1 MKNLNTFNQEYFK
14 TIDPS
19 ALSPH
24 VVKAAIKEIT
34 NIALQESGKP
44 LKEVSVLDVGSGNGR
59 YSFEIEQYVKKVTSI
74 EPFKDAFQEAVEQKK
89 RIRSKVKIYNVPIE
103 KFKTREKYDLVLS
116 LTTIEH
122 MPKAK
127 ESFAQI
133 FKLMK
138 KGGVLYLT
146 APNRLWPYEHHYQ
159 LLFLSWLPLRLADFY
174 VKITGKGESYE
185 DSSYSKTYFGMKSFF
200 NQFSCQYKFVLPC
213 DKNSLYVGCG
223 SSGSTYK
230 LIKHLGFN
238 LIRRFSFFWIFS
250 KGFIMVIRKK

>member
-19 ALSPH
+19 AFSPP
-24 VVKAAIKEIT
+24 VVKAAIEEIT
-34 NIALQESGKP
+34 NIALQELGKP

-59 YSFEIEQYVKKVTSI
+59 YSFEIERYVKKVTSI
-74 EPFKDAFQEAVEQKK
+74 EPYIDAFMEAMDKKK
-89 RIRSKVKIYNVPIE
+89 RIRSKVKIHNVPIE
-103 KFKTREKYDLVLS
+103 RFKTREKYDLVLS

-146 APNRLWPYEHHYQ
+146 APNRLWPYEHHYE
-159 LLFLSWLPLRLADFY
+159 LPFLSWLPLRLANFY
-174 VKITGKGESYE
+174 VKITGKGKSYE

-200 NQFSCQYKFVLPC
+200 NQFSCEYKFVLPYNQ
-213 DKNSLYVGCG
+213 NSLYVGCG
-223 SSGSTYK
+223 AGGITYS
-230 LIKHLGFN
+230 LIKNLGFN
-238 LIRRFSFFWIFS
+238 LIRRFHFFWMFS